1 MSIFDADLID
11 RHAYLDSPVHRL
23 DPRAKLL
30 ATMFFILAVVSFPKY
45 AVGELIP
52 FFLFPM
58 ALAIFGFVPA
68 KLVFRQLAL
77 AAPFIILVGLFNPI
91 LDRSTAMEI
100 RGIKIG
106 AGWFSFA
113 SILLRGGLCVSAAVI
128 LIATTSFPRLVEAMR
143 FFKIPAAFAV
153 QLMLLYRYLFL
164 VLGEAQKINHALL
177 LRSGNSRPTLSVA
190 GSAVS
195 SLLVRTIDRG
205 ESIWHAMQARGFE
218 GELFTARRMQ
228 WRWADTWF
236 LGAVLILCLLLRIF
250 PLSRLVAEL
259 AGGL

>member
-11 RHAYLDSPVHRL
+11 RHAYQDSAIHRL

-30 ATMFFILAVVSFPKY
+30 AVMFFILAVVSFPKY

-52 FFLFPM
+52 FILFPM
-58 ALAIFGFVPA
+58 ALAIFGFIPP
-68 KLVFRQLAL
+68 KLIFRQLAL

-113 SILLRGGLCVSAAVI
+113 SILLRGVLCVSAAVI

-143 FFKIPAAFAV
+143 FFRVPRIFAV

-164 VLGEAQKINHALL
+164 LLGEAQKINQALS
-177 LRSGNSRPTLSVA
+177 LRSGSARVPISVA
-190 GSAVS
+190 GSALS
-195 SLLVRTIDRG
+195 SLLIRTIERS
-205 ESIWHAMQARGFE
+205 EAVWLAMQARGFK
-218 GELFTARRMQ
+218 GELLTARRMR
-228 WRWADTWF
+228 WRSADSFF
-236 LGAVLILCLLLRIF
+236 LCSAFIFCVLFRIV
-250 PLSRLVAEL
+250 SL
-259 AGGL
+259 AGLLAKLIGA